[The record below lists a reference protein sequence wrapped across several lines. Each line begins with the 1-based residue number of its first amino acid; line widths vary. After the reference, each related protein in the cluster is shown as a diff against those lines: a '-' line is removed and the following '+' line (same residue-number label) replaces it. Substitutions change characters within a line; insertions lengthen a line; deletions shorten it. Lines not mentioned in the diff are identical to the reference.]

1 MTSWLQTPGGGDVV
15 GTAAVCWCLEGGT
28 PTTVRPC
35 HQELFGFK
43 VLKLGE
49 EDLEAQCSVLW
60 VCWWCH
66 LEARGTVAAVVTAL
80 GVPVQVK
87 ELVLDNCRSEDG
99 KVVGLS
105 SDFENLEFLSMINI
119 NLLSV
124 SNLPKLNKLR
134 KVSQGSAATPSSPWP
149 CAAPGGCCFFCIC
162 QKIS

>member
-1 MTSWLQTPGGGDVV
+1 MAG
-15 GTAAVCWCLEGGT
+15 
-28 PTTVRPC
+28 
-35 HQELFGFK
+35 
-43 VLKLGE
+43 
-49 EDLEAQCSVLW
+49 
-60 VCWWCH
+60 
-66 LEARGTVAAVVTAL
+66 VVTAV

-134 KVSQGSAATPSSPWP
+134 KVSQDSGPISSSPGP
-149 CAAPGGCCFFCIC
+149 CAAPGGTWFSCVC
-162 QKIS
+162 QKKAPEFCSLLTLSQ